1 MEPSH
6 PQSIRTL
13 RLMGWVLLY
22 SVFLY
27 LLAGEFIS
35 RTRQGSVPHNLK
47 NLLTLL
53 ALVMFSAV
61 LMLRYRFMPAISR
74 TANPADMSI
83 LIPRLRLVAIQ
94 GMVCSEA
101 VALFGFVLR
110 FLGASRNYTLPFYVL
125 AAFGILL
132 FIRALPIDADAVSR

>member
-1 MEPSH
+1 
-6 PQSIRTL
+6 
-13 RLMGWVLLY
+13 MGWVLLL
-22 SVFLY
+22 SVALY
-27 LLAGEFIS
+27 FPAGEIIS
-35 RTRQGSVPHNLK
+35 RTRQGTIPQSLK
-47 NLLTLL
+47 NVLTLA
-53 ALVMFSAV
+53 ALVMFFVV
-61 LMLRYRFMPAISR
+61 LVLRYRFMPEISR

-83 LIPRLRLVAIQ
+83 LIPRLRLIAIQ

-132 FIRALPIDADAVSR
+132 FIRKLAIDAEAMPR